1 MTTVPIAISQD
12 FCEDHRKTQTCRGMY
27 FLLHSPSYYFSSFN
41 ECMAWYS
48 ACYRSKNTKQ
58 NLLNLKELKWQ
69 CILPVKTRSSEEKH
83 YPCPAQR
90 AQSHCTAACTSAIG
104 NINRGVNHTF
114 CSLIDSWRCRNGKR
128 IFFHQ
133 KEQSRKKRRIRCKQ
147 KDIQRSQKYTSRRHN
162 MPKMMLL
169 KGIWRL
175 KNQEM
180 RSEL

>member
-58 NLLNLKELKWQ
+58 NLLNLKELEWR

-90 AQSHCTAACTSAIG
+90 AQSHCTAACTSAIR

-114 CSLIDSWRCRNGKR
+114 CSPIDSWRCRNGNP
-128 IFFHQ
+128 IF
-133 KEQSRKKRRIRCKQ
+133 STKKNSHARNVVLDANRRIS
-147 KDIQRSQKYTSRRHN
+147 KDPRNIHQEGTIC
-162 MPKMMLL
+162 PKWCF
-169 KGIWRL
+169 WR
-175 KNQEM
+175 EY
-180 RSEL
+180 EG